1 MYQSQPSSSY
11 QTGSETRD
19 LGKSKKVSFTSVVKA
34 SFIMNL
40 KLYWRYKINLVSE
53 LIEFL
58 VITLVFAVFAFA
70 LFFRGGYEFLTQQDI
85 MIFFLGAILIM
96 TFNSTAIYVPV
107 QNIQRD
113 IYNGTLEY
121 LFFNPSSKYGYFVG
135 SIIADGFVKFIVV
148 FLPALTLVSFVAGI
162 YTSPAI
168 VGNVVMV
175 SLVVLVNLISLGVLI
190 SLSAILWKQV
200 NAIVGILNMLFQ
212 FLAGAFFPISAYPQP
227 VQWLAYLLPHTWGYD
242 LVRYYSFR
250 GHWVTILPVQ
260 LEILVLLFFTVLY
273 LSLSIVLLKKTEKY
287 AKRKGLH
294 RI

>member
-1 MYQSQPSSSY
+1 MYQSQSSSTY
-11 QTGSETRD
+11 QLESENQD
-19 LGKSKKVSFTSVVKA
+19 LGKSRNVRFTSSVKS
-34 SFIMNL
+34 SFVMNL
-40 KLYWRYKINLVSE
+40 QLYWRYKINLVSE

-58 VITLVFAVFAFA
+58 VITLVFAVFAFS
-70 LFFRGGYEFLTQQDI
+70 LFFRGGYESLTSQDI
-85 MIFFLGAILIM
+85 MIFFMGAILIM
-96 TFNSTAIYVPV
+96 TFNSTALFVPV

-135 SIIADGFVKFIVV
+135 SILADGFVKFVVV
-148 FLPALTLVSFVAGI
+148 FIPALTIISFVIGI
-162 YTSPAI
+162 YTSPVI
-168 VGNVVMV
+168 VADILAV
-175 SLVVLVNLISLGVLI
+175 SLIVLVNLISLGVLI

-227 VQWLAYLLPHTWGYD
+227 VQYIAYLMPHTWGYD
-242 LVRYYSFR
+242 LVRYFSFR
-250 GHWVTILPVQ
+250 GHWTTILPVE
-260 LEILVLLFFTVLY
+260 LEIFVLLFFTILY
-273 LSLSIVLLKKTEKY
+273 LTLSIVLLKKTEKY